1 MGFDGTLADGA
12 DDVAVSPLS
21 EAQAELQHPKRG
33 AEIETLVVNVQ
44 DGSEGCWPCIA
55 GPDQMMLRKVAPETE
70 TGTEVVLVHA
80 RNNCEAFRMA
90 GFGRTDVLRGIATP
104 LAN

>member
-1 MGFDGTLADGA
+1 M
-12 DDVAVSPLS
+12 
-21 EAQAELQHPKRG
+21 
-33 AEIETLVVNVQ
+33 ETLVVNVQ

-55 GPDQMMLRKVAPETE
+55 GPDQMMLRKVVLETK

-90 GFGRTDVLRGIATP
+90 GIERDDVLRVIATSM
-104 LAN
+104 ANQGHEEKGRQNFRHLRRQESLLPCILE